1 MTSSPSE
8 VGRITLE
15 RVTFRYLEQSKRPV
29 LDEVSASFD
38 RSRITVLTGPSG
50 CGKSTLLYLAAGIYP
65 QNAGFLQGGTVR
77 VEGQEPAALG
87 PGERCA
93 LVGMLFQNPE
103 LQFCMD
109 TVENELFFCLENRRV
124 PRAEMEERLSAALDF
139 CGIAHLRR
147 RPLRSLSGG
156 EKQRAALAGLAAL
169 RPAWILLDEPF
180 ANLDDQ
186 TAALLCGQL
195 ARFHRECG
203 TGILAIDHRLDHWLS
218 IADEIRLMAQDGT
231 LDGAA
236 YAPSALSPQAWAER
250 GVSVPGCPYQAARP
264 VKTGPEEVV
273 LSLRGLRVSQD
284 GREVLRDVNADFF
297 RGRIHVIVGP
307 SGSGKS
313 TLFGALSGLYRYQ
326 GSARLEGMELSRH
339 RRRLTGRMGFVT
351 QSPQDQFV
359 ADTVLDE
366 VTVSLRHS
374 AGAGDPA
381 AGAEAVLRRIQLWRF
396 RRLSPY
402 MLSQGQQRRL
412 GVAALLAYDCQV
424 LVCDEPTYAQDRG
437 RTAAIMDAL
446 QQEVVE
452 RGLTLILSTH
462 DRALAQDYAD
472 ILYELKEGSLYE
484 VAQSRL

>member
-1 MTSSPSE
+1 MPLW
-8 VGRITLE
+8 I
-15 RVTFRYLEQSKRPV
+15 
-29 LDEVSASFD
+29 
-38 RSRITVLTGPSG
+38 
-50 CGKSTLLYLAAGIYP
+50 
-65 QNAGFLQGGTVR
+65 
-77 VEGQEPAALG
+77 
-87 PGERCA
+87 
-93 LVGMLFQNPE
+93 
-103 LQFCMD
+103 
-109 TVENELFFCLENRRV
+109 
-124 PRAEMEERLSAALDF
+124 SAASPT
-139 CGIAHLRR
+139 CR

-156 EKQRAALAGLAAL
+156 EKQRAALACLAAL

-195 ARFHRECG
+195 ARLHRECG
-203 TGILAIDHRLDHWLS
+203 TGILAIDHRLDHWLP

-236 YAPSALSPQAWAER
+236 YAPGALSPQAWAER

-297 RGRIHVIVGP
+297 RGRIHAIVGP

-366 VTVSLRHS
+366 VAVSLRHS

-381 AGAEAVLRRIQLWRF
+381 AGAEEVLRRIQLWRF